1 MHAFFTTAHF
11 LLSSLPFSHRAA
23 ANAVS
28 ASQSSAFFGSLS
40 IGENRIAV
48 SFIAT
53 ITILYRQMGLIKF
66 SMGSS
71 SSPACSPCHWSPS

>member
-11 LLSSLPFSHRAA
+11 LLSSLPFSHCAA

-53 ITILYRQMGLIKF
+53 ITIL
-66 SMGSS
+66 
-71 SSPACSPCHWSPS
+71 